1 MRISHVW
8 YKSPK
13 RGRSFSNGR
22 SEAPA
27 LIRFEG
33 EKITRRVY
41 EDWTQ
46 LNKNG
51 SANPRKWS
59 PVPLVVLIKGVVTTI
74 PEELVEAHDLRK
86 KARVL

>member
-1 MRISHVW
+1 MKISHVW

-27 LIRFEG
+27 LIRLEG

-41 EDWTQ
+41 KDWTR

-51 SANPRKWS
+51 SGNPKKWS
-59 PVPLVVLIKGVVTTI
+59 PVPLVILIKGVVTTI
-74 PEELVEAHDLRK
+74 PEDLVEAHSLREP
-86 KARVL
+86 RR